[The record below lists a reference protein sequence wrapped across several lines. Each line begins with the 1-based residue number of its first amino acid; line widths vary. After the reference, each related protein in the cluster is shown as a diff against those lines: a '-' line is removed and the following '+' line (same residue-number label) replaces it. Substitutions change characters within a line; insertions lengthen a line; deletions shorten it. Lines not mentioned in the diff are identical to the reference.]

1 MRRLLSLIVTSLV
14 VGMPVLAWGQASPP
28 PPATD
33 QARALQLEALQTV
46 AMVLLDPTRSEAD
59 RLGAATALVKNAD
72 RTAMPLLTGLLL
84 GDRFASVRRA
94 IAEGLGRYRAPEAAF
109 SLRQAALSD
118 PIDSVRWAAGV
129 SLLQTDPSQTDVLG
143 TLLAHSDTLSAAA
156 LSLQEAAGFAA
167 LPTAF
172 HDTLES
178 AFIRAFPDRGY
189 NLVERAAM
197 LKALGRLQSQAAV
210 GLMMDVL
217 QNDNEDPF
225 VRGAAAFSLGTLG
238 VQRAVPA
245 LIAVLNND
253 SEALQVGALGALGR
267 LKNTQA
273 LFALTQVLNHEDS
286 AEVRAAAAAAL
297 GALGERSL
305 PSLIDALNVDPD
317 PNVRQAA
324 VSSLALMDDPDA
336 GEAVRTFALGN
347 YLTTCDPQACSGL
360 ALATLSALAKLGQGD
375 LAVSLLENSLAA
387 LEDVLPFVFAFAEEQ
402 LIEVAVQVAQAAPQ
416 VLDVLLGSDNAF
428 VQAIGLATL
437 AQVKG
442 EFARAT
448 LLPFTAPDAHRL
460 LRRMAFE
467 GLAPWA
473 RPEDFSS
480 FNDELT
486 NRDRRTRAA
495 AFSALMRIGGAQTAA
510 SFSAAL
516 ASPDLATSLQAVEAA
531 FQFGN
536 RILASKQ
543 P

>member
-1 MRRLLSLIVTSLV
+1 M
-14 VGMPVLAWGQASPP
+14 
-28 PPATD
+28 
-33 QARALQLEALQTV
+33 
-46 AMVLLDPTRSEAD
+46 
-59 RLGAATALVKNAD
+59 N
-72 RTAMPLLTGLLL
+72 
-84 GDRFASVRRA
+84 
-94 IAEGLGRYRAPEAAF
+94 
-109 SLRQAALSD
+109 
-118 PIDSVRWAAGV
+118 
-129 SLLQTDPSQTDVLG
+129 
-143 TLLAHSDTLSAAA
+143 
-156 LSLQEAAGFAA
+156 
-167 LPTAF
+167 
-172 HDTLES
+172 
-178 AFIRAFPDRGY
+178 
-189 NLVERAAM
+189 
-197 LKALGRLQSQAAV
+197 
-210 GLMMDVL
+210 
-217 QNDNEDPF
+217 
-225 VRGAAAFSLGTLG
+225 
-238 VQRAVPA
+238 
-245 LIAVLNND
+245 
-253 SEALQVGALGALGR
+253 
-267 LKNTQA
+267 
-273 LFALTQVLNHEDS
+273 
-286 AEVRAAAAAAL
+286 
-297 GALGERSL
+297 
-305 PSLIDALNVDPD
+305 
-317 PNVRQAA
+317 
-324 VSSLALMDDPDA
+324 DPDA
-336 GEAVRTFALGN
+336 GDAVRTFALGN

-536 RILASKQ
+536 RILASQ
-543 P
+543 R